1 MIRIRIDKHCS
12 VLIGL
17 ALLLVMPAG
26 AHVGDRVY
34 PIAYLTDEMVAQI
47 QLDDGSVGE
56 WYELIGEPTLTLLD
70 FRSLM
75 GSSPD
80 PADLDFRIWLA
91 WHDDP
96 ARFYLAFAASD
107 DMYQNTH
114 EYYSGNDWM
123 KFHDSIQFS
132 FDGDHS
138 GGAGCCCP
146 CKDSEGFLRLLSK
159 LRYISPLPG
168 LTVGQPWMTI
178 LSGMQRVGSPGPSFP
193 PTEMVAV
200 GLAAATRPS
209 A

>member
-17 ALLLVMPAG
+17 ALLLVMSAS

-107 DMYQNTH
+107 DMYHNTH

-146 CKDSEGFLRLLSK
+146 CKDSGRVFEALEQTQVYQSLAR
-159 LRYISPLPG
+159 
-168 LTVGQPWMTI
+168 TD
-178 LSGMQRVGSPGPSFP
+178 SG
-193 PTEMVAV
+193 PTF
-200 GLAAATRPS
+200 G
-209 A
+209 